1 MADSAS
7 PVSQPAPPAPHL
19 VQRIIQKRKY
29 LCDYTGCNKSFQTR
43 SNLTTHKRIHTG
55 EKPFKCDFAGCDA
68 CFTHNGNLARH
79 KRCFHTARGQQRQKR
94 KEERLARFLTDASVA
109 FEREVTV
116 NFCGEAERRFARV
129 DFTIYREWG
138 TDVLECDEEQHSH
151 YPIGCDAARM
161 LNIFA
166 EVMKRGDRAG
176 KIRFIRFNPD
186 AYKLDGQKQKT
197 LHRERQAVLLRVLN
211 TPPEQQFSAVYL
223 FYDRAG
229 PLPDVC
235 LDSEYPST
243 LRAIASSAE

>member
-1 MADSAS
+1 MAR
-7 PVSQPAPPAPHL
+7 L
-19 VQRIIQKRKY
+19 
-29 LCDYTGCNKSFQTR
+29 L
-43 SNLTTHKRIHTG
+43 SNSGVT
-55 EKPFKCDFAGCDA
+55 
-68 CFTHNGNLARH
+68 
-79 KRCFHTARGQQRQKR
+79 
-94 KEERLARFLTDASVA
+94 

-116 NFCGEAERRFARV
+116 NFCGEAERRLVRV

-138 TDVLECDEEQHSH
+138 TDSLECGEEQHSH
-151 YPIGCDAARM
+151 NPIGDAARM

-186 AYKLDGQKQKT
+186 AYKLDGQKQKP

-229 PLPDVC
+229 PLLPDVC
-235 LDSEYPST
+235 LDSEFSST

>member
-1 MADSAS
+1 M
-7 PVSQPAPPAPHL
+7 
-19 VQRIIQKRKY
+19 
-29 LCDYTGCNKSFQTR
+29 
-43 SNLTTHKRIHTG
+43 
-55 EKPFKCDFAGCDA
+55 
-68 CFTHNGNLARH
+68 
-79 KRCFHTARGQQRQKR
+79 
-94 KEERLARFLTDASVA
+94 ARFLTDASVA